1 MNTIPEQLR
10 FDDQGLIP
18 AVLQNIEDGRI
29 LMVAYMNRESLD
41 KTLESGEVHFWS
53 RSRGELWHKG
63 ATSGNVMK
71 AVAVRAD
78 CDGDCLLVQ
87 VRPEGPACHT
97 GETTCFH
104 NPLQISPS
112 KGEALFEILGE
123 LAEIIRRR
131 KEERPAG
138 SYTTKLFD
146 GGLDRI
152 AKKLGEEAVEV
163 VIAGKNQDR
172 MELIRESADLMYH
185 LLVLWEQSDLRFSD
199 IATELA
205 RRRR

>member
-1 MNTIPEQLR
+1 
-10 FDDQGLIP
+10 
-18 AVLQNIEDGRI
+18 
-29 LMVAYMNRESLD
+29 MVAYMNRESLD